1 MAKIIAAEQIKLD
14 SVIIEKNANGK
25 LVFDGQ
31 VQAGTDV
38 TESLQT
44 RLSTAESTTSD
55 LSSNG
60 VGSIETRLSTQES
73 DQDST
78 ADSLQT
84 RLSTQESDQDSV
96 ADSLQTRLSTQES
109 DQDSVADSLQTRLS
123 AQESDQD
130 SVADSLASALQTID
144 NNIRVSN
151 YAIASGASSITC
163 NYSGFSFSEAPKIV
177 GMIKNGV
184 TTDPIMV
191 CQLRSVSAEAAVFDF
206 SDEIAGGNYSMDVIL
221 TVEPHQ

>member
-14 SVIIEKNANGK
+14 SVIIAKDANGK

-44 RLSTAESTTSD
+44 RLSVAESTTSD

-60 VGSIETRLSTQES
+60 VGSVETRLSAQES

-96 ADSLQTRLSTQES
+96 AGSLQTRLSTQESDQDSVAESLQTRLSTQES
-109 DQDSVADSLQTRLS
+109 DQDSVADSMEIRLS
-123 AQESDQD
+123 TAESTTAAKKPAMHTF
-130 SVADSLASALQTID
+130 VAW
-144 NNIRVSN
+144 
-151 YAIASGASSITC
+151 SI
-163 NYSGFSFSEAPKIV
+163 
-177 GMIKNGV
+177 
-184 TTDPIMV
+184 V
-191 CQLRSVSAEAAVFDF
+191 CQTL
-206 SDEIAGGNYSMDVIL
+206 YHLKTIL
-221 TVEPHQ
+221 KCGLQVCKPFL